1 MIKIKSIKA
10 REILSSGT
18 TPSLEVKVL
27 LSDGAV
33 GVASVPFGA
42 SAGVHE
48 AKVLLD
54 EDKKRYGGQG
64 MLKAV
69 ANINQKIAPKLIG
82 QNPFS
87 QKSIDKIMIDL
98 DGTPN
103 KGRLGG
109 NAILGVS
116 LAVARAAANCKKM
129 PLYRYLRQ
137 AFHLPYHS
145 YKLPKP
151 MMVVIEGGKHAVNS
165 TDLQEYM
172 ITQVGGKNI
181 KECVHIGAEVYLA
194 LKGVLK
200 AHKLNAN
207 VGNEGAFAP
216 PGLKNNEEPW
226 QLILEAI
233 KKAGFKAGKEVML
246 SADPET
252 SELFTNGKY
261 HLSKTKQTLTSRQLI
276 DYFTKWVKKYPLLTL
291 EDPLAEDDWDWW
303 PVITKEL
310 GKKVRIIG
318 DDLTVTNP
326 ERLKKAI
333 KLKAINAILIKLNQ
347 IGSLSETI
355 ETIELAHKNKFW
367 SVVSHRGGGET
378 NDTFMIDLA
387 AATNSEF
394 VKVGISR
401 GERVEKYNRLMEI
414 EDELKK

>member
-1 MIKIKSIKA
+1 MPKIKSIKA

-18 TPSLEVKVL
+18 TPSLEVKVI
-27 LSDGAV
+27 LSDGAI

-42 SAGVHE
+42 SAGIHE
-48 AKVLLD
+48 ALVLLD
-54 EDKKRYGGQG
+54 GDKKRYGGTG

-82 QNPFS
+82 KNPFQ
-87 QKSIDKIMIDL
+87 QKLIDKIMIDL
-98 DGTPN
+98 DGTEN
-103 KGRLGG
+103 KSKLGG

-116 LAVARAAANCKKM
+116 LAVARAAATSKKL

-137 AFHLPYHS
+137 AFRLPYRN

-151 MMVVIEGGKHAVNS
+151 MMVVIEGGKHAANS

-172 ITQVGGKNI
+172 ITPVGGKNI
-181 KECVHIGAEVYLA
+181 KECIRFGAEVYLA
-194 LKGVLK
+194 LKKVLK
-200 AHKLNAN
+200 EKKLNAN
-207 VGNEGAFAP
+207 VGNEGAYAP

-226 QLILEAI
+226 QLILAAI
-233 KKAGFKAGKEVML
+233 KKAGYRAGKDVML
-246 SADPET
+246 SADPAI
-252 SELFTNGKY
+252 SELFENGKY
-261 HLSKTKQTLTSRQLI
+261 HLAKTHQNLTSRQMI
-276 DYFTKWVKKYPLLTL
+276 DYFAKWVKKYPLLTL
-291 EDPLAEDDWDWW
+291 EDPLAEDDWQWW

-355 ETIELAHKNKFW
+355 QTIELAHKNKFW
-367 SVVSHRGGGET
+367 SIISHRGGGET

-387 AATNSEF
+387 VATNSEF

-414 EDELKK
+414 EDELR